1 MRPLELYPI
10 EDMVKEL
17 RQRNI
22 SFVIGWA
29 DHQQF
34 NHKSDGI
41 VWATDHG
48 GVLPLKKLLAG
59 WIDHMLKNIEDA
71 KFQTSDQSGDP

>member
-1 MRPLELYPI
+1 MRPLELYPV

-17 RQRNI
+17 QERNI
-22 SFVIGWA
+22 SFVIGWV

-34 NHKSDGI
+34 NKTADGI

-48 GVLPLKKLLAG
+48 GVLPLKKLLVG
-59 WIDHMLKNIEDA
+59 WIDTMLKKIEDT
-71 KFQTSDQSGDP
+71 KFPTLQQDGGA